1 MSNPYDSAIK
11 PQTFAHAIVLFNQQI
26 LKIEPRELAPLEGG
40 ELAATLKAF
49 DEEISE
55 FKQALDEGDFIGQI
69 DALTDLKYFI
79 DGALYKM
86 GLTAEQINDINFAV
100 HDANMQKKLGVVEK
114 RGNPLGDAVKPE
126 GWISPEERI
135 GQILG
140 E

>member
-1 MSNPYDSAIK
+1 MSHPCNSTVK
-11 PQTFAHAIVLFNQQI
+11 PQSFAHAIVDFNQQI
-26 LKIEPRELAPLEGG
+26 LRLQPRELGPLEGG
-40 ELAATLKAF
+40 ELSATLKAF
-49 DEEISE
+49 DEEITE
-55 FKQALDEGDFIGQI
+55 FKDALRDGDFIGQI

-126 GWISPEERI
+126 GWVSPEERI

>member
-1 MSNPYDSAIK
+1 MSNPYNSAIK
-11 PQTFAHAIVLFNQQI
+11 PKSFAHAVVQFNQEI
-26 LKIEPRELAPLEGG
+26 LKIQPRDLHPLEGG
-40 ELAATLKAF
+40 ELEATRKAF
-49 DEEISE
+49 DEEIAE
-55 FKQALDEGDFIGQI
+55 FNDSVRMGDFIGQI

-86 GLTAEQINDINFAV
+86 GLSADQINDIGFAV

-135 GQILG
+135 GEILG
-140 E
+140 G

>member
-1 MSNPYDSAIK
+1 MSNSYNPVIK
-11 PQTFAHAIVLFNQQI
+11 PQTFAHAIVEFNQQI
-26 LKIEPRELAPLEGG
+26 LKIDPRPLAPLEGG
-40 ELAATLKAF
+40 ELQATLKAF
-49 DEEISE
+49 DEELTE
-55 FKQALDEGDFIGQI
+55 FKEAIQQGDFIGQI

-86 GLTAEQINDINFAV
+86 GLTAEQINDINYAV

-126 GWISPEERI
+126 GWVSPEERI
-135 GQILG
+135 GKILG